1 MTRTHPLLDGYIAGL
16 TARGIRTYEIRR
28 SKLDDPGYDG
38 VRMATM
44 HRVKG
49 LEFRH
54 VFVVAANR
62 NVLPLSSAIIHTDA
76 IAERESI
83 AAERC
88 LLYVALT
95 RAQESAQI
103 CCYGQPSEFLPS

>member
-1 MTRTHPLLDGYIAGL
+1 MKDICIVTRTHPLLDGYIAGL

-28 SKLDDPGYDG
+28 SKLDDPGYEG

-54 VFVVAANR
+54 GAFCCSYR
-62 NVLPLSSAIIHTDA
+62 
-76 IAERESI
+76 
-83 AAERC
+83 
-88 LLYVALT
+88 LYVNKKA
-95 RAQESAQI
+95 ASQI
-103 CCYGQPSEFLPS
+103 DK